1 METFC
6 QFFQLGVMDTDVSRN
21 YFGRQLHSFEGDVN
35 ITNQELR
42 DVVKNDIF
50 PGVFI
55 RAPAILKVLSPAVN
69 VLATLHRSDTND
81 DVIVA
86 AQQGDVFSTAFHP
99 ELTEDSSWHLY
110 FLKLLEK
117 KRSDLIIKK

>member
-1 METFC
+1 MFV
-6 QFFQLGVMDTDVSRN
+6 FSQLGVMDTDVSRN

-35 ITNQELR
+35 VTNQELR
-42 DVVKNDIF
+42 DIVKNDKF

-55 RAPAILKVLSPAVN
+55 RAPAILKVLSPTVN
-69 VLATLHRSDTND
+69 ILATFHRSDTND

-99 ELTEDSSWHLY
+99 ELTDDISWHLY
-110 FLKLLEK
+110 FLKMIEK
-117 KRSDLIIKK
+117 KRSNRLLRNDG